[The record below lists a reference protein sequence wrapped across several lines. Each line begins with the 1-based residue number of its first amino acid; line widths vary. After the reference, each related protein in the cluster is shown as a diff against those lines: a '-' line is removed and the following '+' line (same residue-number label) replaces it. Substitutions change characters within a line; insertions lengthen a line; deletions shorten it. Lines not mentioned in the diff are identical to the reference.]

1 MTDDRPVDYY
11 EVLQSARY
19 AEQETIQRIFRMLAQ
34 RYHPDNKDTGDER
47 RFREIQEAY
56 AVLTD
61 PEKRARYDIGYE
73 QRRNNRWRLVTP
85 ARTRKATSRSSRW
98 CG

>member
-1 MTDDRPVDYY
+1 VTDDRPFDCY
-11 EVLQSARY
+11 EILQVSSSA
-19 AEQETIQRIFRMLAQ
+19 EHETIQRIFRMLAQ

-73 QRRNNRWRLVTP
+73 
-85 ARTRKATSRSSRW
+85 
-98 CG
+98 

>member
-1 MTDDRPVDYY
+1 
-11 EVLQSARY
+11 
-19 AEQETIQRIFRMLAQ
+19 MLAQ

-56 AVLTD
+56 SVLTD
-61 PEKRARYDIGYE
+61 PEKRARLTSATSSGGTTGGGWS
-73 QRRNNRWRLVTP
+73 RP